1 MKKTSMQRLLFEC
14 INLLMALLFVIP
26 LGVLVEQL
34 CGFPLYR
41 CCLIP
46 CLAGIGYILGRVSMT
61 KPMGVSMGLCIGGTV
76 IAVILAVL
84 LSPAGVLIHILM
96 ALLTLCFSGFFF
108 FSARKAGYAIY
119 APMAITG
126 ILLHVLVLIICTGL
140 QWNDSVARLLSL
152 G

>member
-1 MKKTSMQRLLFEC
+1 MKKTSMQRRLFEC

-61 KPMGVSMGLCIGGTV
+61 RPMGVSMGLCIGGTV
-76 IAVILAVL
+76 IAVILALL
-84 LSPAGVLIHILM
+84 LSPAGVLIR
-96 ALLTLCFSGFFF
+96 A
-108 FSARKAGYAIY
+108 
-119 APMAITG
+119 
-126 ILLHVLVLIICTGL
+126 
-140 QWNDSVARLLSL
+140 QLSFTI
-152 G
+152 

>member
-1 MKKTSMQRLLFEC
+1 MQRLLFEC

-61 KPMGVSMGLCIGGTV
+61 KPMGVSIGL
-76 IAVILAVL
+76 
-84 LSPAGVLIHILM
+84 S
-96 ALLTLCFSGFFF
+96 S
-108 FSARKAGYAIY
+108 
-119 APMAITG
+119 
-126 ILLHVLVLIICTGL
+126 
-140 QWNDSVARLLSL
+140 Q
-152 G
+152 

>member
-1 MKKTSMQRLLFEC
+1 MQRLLFEC

-61 KPMGVSMGLCIGGTV
+61 RPMGVSMGLCIGGTV

-96 ALLTLCFSGFFF
+96 ALLTLFFSGFSF